1 MNVVNLIVTIVS
13 IVCTIVSIIY
23 SIKAARSAREAEDTK
38 KKLRLTLNTIT
49 LKEFVDSYNNAKQIF
64 LKETRSDDWYK
75 GKDANII
82 ITPFDETLAKY
93 TLLDSSVCSVVLKGK
108 IRDLKNAIQEY
119 DKVSL
124 KRKKEIINLTEI
136 IAEEIGGALNVH
148 ISNL

>member
-1 MNVVNLIVTIVS
+1 MNAVNLVVTIVS

-23 SIKAARSAREAEDTK
+23 SIRAIRSAQEAEDIK
-38 KKLRLTLNTIT
+38 KKLKLTLNTIT

-75 GKDANII
+75 GKDANLI

-93 TLLDSSVCSVVLKGK
+93 TLLDSSVCNSMLKGK
-108 IRDLKNAIQEY
+108 IRDLKNAIQVY
-119 DKVSL
+119 DKVAS
-124 KRKKEIINLTEI
+124 KRKKEIIKLTEI
-136 IAEEIGGALNVH
+136 IAEELGCALNVK